1 MDIKHSNQQNPL
13 KLGLRLR
20 RLREE
25 RKLTAAEMAQA
36 LGVAPTTYREWE
48 RGRGLIAPPFLKM
61 SEVLAIS
68 VTELLS
74 GQKATLDGPI
84 ERLREI
90 EQMLREVRVKLG
102 LIT

>member
-1 MDIKHSNQQNPL
+1 MDISDSNQHEPL

-20 RLREE
+20 RLREH
-25 RKLTAAEMAQA
+25 RKLTAAKMANA

-48 RGRGLIAPPFLKM
+48 KGRGLIAPPFLKM
-61 SEVLAIS
+61 SEVLAVS

-74 GQKATLDGPI
+74 GQKATLDDPI

-90 EQMLREVRVKLG
+90 EQMVREVRVKLG